1 MTSPLNQRAIEYLKE
16 YLSNLEEFTN
26 LDKTE
31 RLRLLNE
38 YIRDDPLI
46 TDDMT
51 WLELHFSGRSYKT
64 HTFEIKTSY
73 EIIEAINYLIVL
85 DKYYEF
91 NSPDNN
97 VESITMNYLREVLE
111 NLEDLNSIVV

>member
-1 MTSPLNQRAIEYLKE
+1 MTSPLNERAIKYLKE
-16 YLSNLEEFTN
+16 YLSKLDEFTN
-26 LDKTE
+26 LDKSE
-31 RLRLLNE
+31 SLRCLDE
-38 YIRDDPLI
+38 YIREDPLI

-51 WLELHFSGRSYKT
+51 WFELHFSRRSYKK
-64 HTFEIKTSY
+64 HTFQIKTSY
-73 EIIEAINYLIVL
+73 EIIEAINYLIKL

-111 NLEDLNSIVV
+111 NLDDLNSIV